1 MRINNL
7 TKYKNVRRMLR
18 KNMTEAEIKLWNI
31 LKSKGFNK
39 YKFRRQHGIGRYIV
53 DFYCPKLK
61 LIIELDGDQHLELKN
76 IIYDQ
81 KRTKYFSSLGIKI
94 IRFFNNDILKNTEG
108 TWIKIEDEIENLK
121 IKNK

>member
-1 MRINNL
+1 
-7 TKYKNVRRMLR
+7 
-18 KNMTEAEIKLWNI
+18 MTEAEIKLWNI